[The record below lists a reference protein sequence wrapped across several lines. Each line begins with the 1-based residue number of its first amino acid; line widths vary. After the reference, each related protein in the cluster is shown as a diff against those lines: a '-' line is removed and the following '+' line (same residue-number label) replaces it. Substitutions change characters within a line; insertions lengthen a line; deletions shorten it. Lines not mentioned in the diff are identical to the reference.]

1 MEVNEYN
8 KRKATVCK
16 TEKIVFGCLTELI
29 SIIVQRKVIVWGLP
43 VPSGIGGIVC

>member
-1 MEVNEYN
+1 MNIT
-8 KRKATVCK
+8 KGKLCK